1 MSALLQDV
9 KIHVWMI
16 KKKWYP
22 EIHCSYD
29 HKKKQGRKY
38 VLVMKNQEMN
48 HEIQFQSEIF
58 NQVKD

>member
-1 MSALLQDV
+1 
-9 KIHVWMI
+9 MI
-16 KKKWYP
+16 SRD
-22 EIHCSYD
+22 SYD

-38 VLVMKNQEMN
+38 VLVMKNQEIN